1 MAEKYGRKIKEL
13 MTGEM
18 KKVFSE
24 NEGFI
29 FSSVENIKATEMDK
43 LRKKMRQSGSRYMVV
58 KNRLAELALTSANLT
73 EFADVV
79 REHKILGVGVIEKD
93 PVLVAKLLAEFS
105 RANKGFNVSKGYLDG
120 RVLTKDQIKH
130 LAELPGREQL
140 LAMVLSMMNAPIT
153 GFACVLSAVVKSVL
167 YALKAVSE
175 KKADSE

>member
-1 MAEKYGRKIKEL
+1 MTEKYGKKVKEL

-29 FSSVENIKATEMDK
+29 FSSIENIKATEMDK
-43 LRKKMRQSGSRYMVV
+43 LRKKMRQSGSKYMVV
-58 KNRLAELALTSANLT
+58 KNRLAELALTEANLT
-73 EFADVV
+73 ELSDAV

-93 PVLVAKLLAEFS
+93 PVLIAKLLAEF
-105 RANKGFNVSKGYLDG
+105 AKENKGFNISKGYLDG
-120 RVLTKDQIKH
+120 RVLTKDEIKH
-130 LAELPGREQL
+130 LSELPGREQL
-140 LAMVLSMMNAPIT
+140 LSMVLSMMNAPIT

-175 KKADSE
+175 KKQNNE

>member
-1 MAEKYGRKIKEL
+1 MAEKYGKKVKEL
-13 MTGEM
+13 MTVEM

-29 FSSVENIKATEMDK
+29 LSSIENIKATEMDR
-43 LRKKMRQSGSRYMVV
+43 LRKKMRQSGTRYMVI
-58 KNRLAELALTSANLT
+58 KNRLAELALTEANLT
-73 EFADVV
+73 ELAPDV
-79 REHKILGVGVIEKD
+79 REQKIMGVGVIEKD

-105 RANKGFNVSKGYLDG
+105 KANKGFNISKGYLDG
-120 RVLTKDQIKH
+120 RVLTKDEIKH

-153 GFACVLSAVVKSVL
+153 GFACVLSQIVKSVL

-175 KKADSE
+175 KKQSNE